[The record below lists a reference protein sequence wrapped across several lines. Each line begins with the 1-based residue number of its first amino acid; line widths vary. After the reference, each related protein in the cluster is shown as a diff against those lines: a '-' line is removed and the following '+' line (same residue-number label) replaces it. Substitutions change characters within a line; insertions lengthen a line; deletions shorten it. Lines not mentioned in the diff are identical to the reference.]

1 MNPDILQSGERC
13 VSTSNRNFEGRQ
25 GKGGRMYL
33 VSPQM
38 AAAAIAGSDWMV
50 PEWRRDDGTIH
61 PSRRRFSQ
69 EPMTTPTAS
78 TTTPD
83 TDAPAV
89 TIRPALA
96 DDYAAA
102 ARLFQAPMGE
112 SFTLDESLWQT
123 ICTAQT
129 HRALVA
135 ENVDGEVVGLA
146 VVVVSDRIRLAAG
159 TRRRRFHLDELIVAP
174 AQRRQG
180 IGLALL
186 EKVKEMAAAE
196 APSYIIV
203 NCDFMNVAARRTYE
217 AAGLHLVRQANDRF
231 EIAF

>member
-1 MNPDILQSGERC
+1 
-13 VSTSNRNFEGRQ
+13 
-25 GKGGRMYL
+25 
-33 VSPQM
+33 
-38 AAAAIAGSDWMV
+38 
-50 PEWRRDDGTIH
+50 
-61 PSRRRFSQ
+61 
-69 EPMTTPTAS
+69 MTTPTAS

-83 TDAPAV
+83 TDAPAAV
-89 TIRPALA
+89 TIRPAQA

-135 ENVDGEVVGLA
+135 ENAAGEVVGLA
-146 VVVVSDRIRLAAG
+146 IVVVSDRIRLAAG

-174 AQRRQG
+174 AHRRQG

-186 EKVKEMAAAE
+186 KKVKEMASAE

-217 AAGLHLVRQANDRF
+217 SAGLHLVRQANDRF
-231 EIAF
+231 ETAFS